1 MSQSRSSPRQRSGPR
16 FCERSA
22 SPRAKQ
28 PLHRLAEVRRQ
39 EGVSLRRVARSLE
52 LNVTEVRVQ
61 ENADSD
67 LRLSTLYRWQAVLN
81 VPVSDLLVDGD
92 APLSTA
98 VAQRA
103 QLVRLMKTA
112 LSILERSERASVRR
126 LAQTMVN
133 QLTGIMPEL
142 ESVSPWHAVGQRRT
156 LDEYGRIVERCLP
169 DHIVL
174 GL

>member
-1 MSQSRSSPRQRSGPR
+1 MSQPRSAPRQRSGPR

-22 SPRAKQ
+22 SPRANQ

-81 VPVSDLLVDGD
+81 VPVGDLLVDGD

-142 ESVSPWHAVGQRRT
+142 EGVSPWHAVGQRRT

>member
-1 MSQSRSSPRQRSGPR
+1 M
-16 FCERSA
+16 
-22 SPRAKQ
+22 
-28 PLHRLAEVRRQ
+28 
-39 EGVSLRRVARSLE
+39 RRVARSLE

-81 VPVSDLLVDGD
+81 VPVGDLLVDGD